1 LHWIAE
7 QGEYEAARDLAIQ
20 AVGSNPDDPALLSVR
35 SRLEL
40 ELGDAQLAAQL
51 ARLAIEKDP
60 NSVAALGAL
69 VTVAVKNKEKSLLE
83 EARTL
88 IESGLGKNAA
98 NETLVLYRA
107 QVLNS
112 LEQTETAISD
122 LEKYC
127 QTEQGAK
134 SVSAIVTL
142 AGLHRIVGD
151 LDAAEQKIKQAEQLD
166 PNSQVVINARLALA
180 STIYQ
185 KGDAE
190 RAILIYEELREQCA
204 DRYPENIRIYNDL
217 AWILQERDGDYE
229 AALDIVNKGLNAA
242 RNDNDRLHLLDTRG
256 TILLKLKRY
265 AEAKA
270 DFEQLVTLA
279 SSPSETPTGRQA
291 KALLQLGRTC
301 AELDEW
307 DQAKEHLNKALE
319 IDQAINVFSPEERAE
334 IAEITSK

>member
-1 LHWIAE
+1 M
-7 QGEYEAARDLAIQ
+7 
-20 AVGSNPDDPALLSVR
+20 
-35 SRLEL
+35 
-40 ELGDAQLAAQL
+40 AAQL

-88 IESGLGKNAA
+88 IESGLAKNAA
-98 NETLVLYRA
+98 NEPLLIYRA

-112 LEQTETAISD
+112 LEQPETAISD

-134 SVSAIVTL
+134 SVIAIVTL

-166 PNSQVVINARLALA
+166 PDSQVVINARLALA

-185 KGDAE
+185 KGDAA
-190 RAILIYEELREQCA
+190 RAILIYKELREQCA

-217 AWILQERDGDYE
+217 AWIVQESDRDYD
-229 AALDIVNKGLNAA
+229 AALDLVNKGLNAA
-242 RNDNDRLHLLDTRG
+242 RTDNDKLHLLDTRG
-256 TILLKLKRY
+256 TILLKLKRH

-270 DFEQLVTLA
+270 DFEKLVSLEL
-279 SSPSETPTGRQA
+279 SLPETPTGRQA
-291 KALLQLGRTC
+291 KALLQLGRAC
-301 AELDEW
+301 AELDEL
-307 DQAKEHLNKALE
+307 DHAKEHLNKALE
-319 IDQAINVFSPEERAE
+319 IDQTIKVFSPEERAE
-334 IAEITSK
+334 IAEIISK